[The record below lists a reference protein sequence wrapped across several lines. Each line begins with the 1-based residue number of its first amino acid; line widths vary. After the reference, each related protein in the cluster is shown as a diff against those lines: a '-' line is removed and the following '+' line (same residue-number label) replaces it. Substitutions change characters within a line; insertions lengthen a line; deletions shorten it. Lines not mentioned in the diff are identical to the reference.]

1 MSMRARIHL
10 ERPRRDQE
18 EGAAAVEFALLLPI
32 FVILAVGMM
41 SAGILFF
48 DNLTITQASRDAARY
63 GSTLPIATT
72 TAIPTPTGTESAAPS
87 GVFVDDWLN
96 QVHDL
101 AKTQSWGSAAT
112 DITTD
117 ANGQGY
123 ICVAYVRATPVPSVG
138 MGTRSKWSG
147 VPRSYPTASNAPCFD
162 DGRNDN
168 RVQVLV
174 RKDGSLNGIFFNKK
188 WELVSKG
195 DIPYE
200 RTPP

>member
-1 MSMRARIHL
+1 MRSRQPTAA
-10 ERPRRDQE
+10 PTRRSDH
-18 EGAAAVEFALLLPI
+18 GAAAVEFALLLPI
-32 FVILAVGMM
+32 FVVLAVGTL
-41 SAGILFF
+41 SAGIIFF
-48 DNLTITQASRDAARY
+48 DNITITQASRDAARY
-63 GSTLPIATT
+63 GSTLPLATT
-72 TAIPTPTGTESAAPS
+72 TVLPTPTGTDSATPP

-101 AKTQSWGSAAT
+101 AKTQAWGSAST

-123 ICVAYVRATPVPSVG
+123 ICVAYVRASPTPSVG
-138 MGTRSKWSG
+138 MGTRSKYSG
-147 VPRSYPTASNAPCFD
+147 VPRSYPTSSTAPCFD
-162 DGRNDN
+162 DGRTDN

-174 RKDGSLNGIFFNKK
+174 RKDGSLNGGFINKK

-200 RTPP
+200 RTAP

>member
-1 MSMRARIHL
+1 MSRFLPAARRH
-10 ERPRRDQE
+10 RGRDH
-18 EGAAAVEFALLLPI
+18 GAAAVEFALLLPI

-48 DNLTITQASRDAARY
+48 NNLTITQASRDAARY
-63 GSTLPIATT
+63 GSTLPITT
-72 TAIPTPTGTESAAPS
+72 VTAIPTGTAPP
-87 GVFVDDWLN
+87 GVYVDDWLN

-101 AKTQSWGSAAT
+101 AKTQAWGSTTA

-123 ICVAYVRATPVPSVG
+123 ICVAYVRASPAPSVG
-138 MGTRSKWSG
+138 LTTRSKYSG
-147 VPRSYPTASNAPCFD
+147 VPRSYPTASTDPCFV
-162 DGRNDN
+162 DGRTDN

-174 RKDGSLNGIFFNKK
+174 RRDGELNGVFIRRT

-200 RTPP
+200 RTAP